1 MATQKFGID
10 VTNMG
15 DPSLGAASFIRQ
27 PTADTSGLVMTG
39 LALDVASEIPNAWAG
54 YENAR
59 LESEQEKAID
69 QYLWQRRN
77 PEEAARNDAL
87 AEQTQLEIGDLDR
100 TEESIWRRVA
110 TEADFQPDAD
120 DFGAVDQALQQKLKT
135 LQLAREQGTMTPT
148 QFTDR
153 ILATTRE
160 AINRNPGL
168 YDRLKQHSA
177 RVLEMSGIM
186 DIVKADA
193 AAAKAQQDELT
204 RFKNDIVDLAKK
216 HDVPLYTDQNGL
228 PDYGRI
234 KTEVDKIQV
243 QKQAVTLYENKNK
256 LVTEADK
263 EQANAFM
270 RSHGANLVTG
280 LANQAMDNYIQN
292 INGGGDVQG
301 ALTQYRLLANTKFQ
315 EFLGKVGPIMDNPKV
330 KEAINQFEKQNALI
344 ESILSKA
351 ATKEDA
357 VKLSNNL
364 KQMLQNDQY
373 QEVSKY
379 VNPEQ
384 LAITTQILNTVGGA
398 RILEQN
404 PELMGNMVNT
414 FGNLL
419 SGVSGSPR
427 VNYDASVNGKNVV
440 AAGLNELAKQTLL
453 DPKNGKHL
461 EKAVSVISADVQNP
475 DKFQTTD
482 QKFKFY
488 EKLIREL
495 GDPAINKAFARI
507 GAGTISQA
515 TGLVDDYMNLTVGG
529 MRKTVADWEGKGIK
543 VELDVLPDGRV
554 MFKTNNPQAT
564 QDLNSRYTSRIN
576 DSLATMSNLMG
587 LDTKSV
593 AAQQFYPQYIP
604 SIVGDKDLQPRYS
617 VKTKAAADLA
627 VKEGRMSRQEYQAI
641 TASGFGNNAVNL
653 SKDKTLSQLE
663 DKILSSTGEAYT
675 QAVNTHRKYLREVYG
690 IEY

>member
-1 MATQKFGID
+1 MATQKLGID
-10 VTNMG
+10 ATNMG
-15 DPSLGAASFIRQ
+15 DPSLGAAGFIRQ

-59 LESEQEKAID
+59 LESEQEKVID
-69 QYLWQRRN
+69 EYLERKKN
-77 PEEAARNDAL
+77 PL
-87 AEQTQLEIGDLDR
+87 IMEQTAVEIGALDMA
-100 TEESIWRRVA
+100 EESIWKKVA
-110 TEADFQPDAD
+110 SDADYQPDVD
-120 DFGAVDQALQQKLKT
+120 DFSAVDQALQQKLSKF
-135 LQLAREQGTMTPT
+135 QAARDQGVMSPEE
-148 QFTDR
+148 FTDR

-263 EQANAFM
+263 ERANAFM
-270 RSHGANLVTG
+270 RNNGTHLVNG
-280 LANQAMDNYIQN
+280 LINSELDKGIAIINQ
-292 INGGGDVQG
+292 GGDVQG
-301 ALTQYRLLANTKFQ
+301 ALTQIRMGLNSAYQT
-315 EFLGKVGPIMDNPKV
+315 FLGKVGPIIDNPKV
-330 KEAINQFEKQNALI
+330 KAAITMFETQQKFVEEMI
-344 ESILSKA
+344 GKA

-357 VKLSNNL
+357 VRLSNNL

-404 PELMGNMVNT
+404 PELMGNMITT
-414 FGNLL
+414 FGDLL

-461 EKAVSVISADVQNP
+461 EKAISAISADVQNP
-475 DKFQTTD
+475 DKFKTTD
-482 QKFKFY
+482 QKFRFY

-495 GDPAINKAFARI
+495 GDPAINKAFARV

-529 MRKTVADWEGKGIK
+529 MRKTVADWEGKGVK

-554 MFKTNNPQAT
+554 MFKANNPQAT

-627 VKEGRMSRQEYQAI
+627 VKEGRMSQQEYQAI

-675 QAVNTHRKYLREVYG
+675 QAVNAHRKYLREVYG

>member
-1 MATQKFGID
+1 MATQKLGID
-10 VTNMG
+10 ATNMG
-15 DPSLGAASFIRQ
+15 DPSLGAAGFIRQ

-59 LESEQEKAID
+59 LESEQEKVID
-69 QYLWQRRN
+69 EYLERKKN
-77 PEEAARNDAL
+77 PL
-87 AEQTQLEIGDLDR
+87 IMEQTAVEIGALDMA
-100 TEESIWRRVA
+100 EESIWKKVA
-110 TEADFQPDAD
+110 SDADYQPDVD
-120 DFGAVDQALQQKLKT
+120 DFSAVDQALQQKLSKF
-135 LQLAREQGTMTPT
+135 QAARDQGVMSPEE
-148 QFTDR
+148 FTDR

-263 EQANAFM
+263 ERANAFM
-270 RSHGANLVTG
+270 RNNGTHLVNG
-280 LANQAMDNYIQN
+280 LINSELDKGITIINQ
-292 INGGGDVQG
+292 GGDVQG
-301 ALTQYRLLANTKFQ
+301 ALTQIRMGLNSAYQT
-315 EFLGKVGPIMDNPKV
+315 FLGKVGPIIDNPKV
-330 KEAINQFEKQNALI
+330 KAAITMFETQQKFVEEMI
-344 ESILSKA
+344 GKA

-357 VKLSNNL
+357 VRLSNNL

-404 PELMGNMVNT
+404 PELMGNMITT
-414 FGNLL
+414 FGDLL

-461 EKAVSVISADVQNP
+461 EKAISAISADVQNP
-475 DKFQTTD
+475 DKFKTTD
-482 QKFKFY
+482 QKFRFY

-495 GDPAINKAFARI
+495 GDPAINKAFARV

-529 MRKTVADWEGKGIK
+529 MRKTVADWEGKGVK

-554 MFKTNNPQAT
+554 MFKANNPQAT

-627 VKEGRMSRQEYQAI
+627 VKEGRMSQQEYQAI

-675 QAVNTHRKYLREVYG
+675 QAVNAHRKYLREVYG

>member
-15 DPSLGAASFIRQ
+15 DPSLGAAGFIRQ

-59 LESEQEKAID
+59 LESEQEKVID
-69 QYLWQRRN
+69 EYLERKKN
-77 PEEAARNDAL
+77 PL
-87 AEQTQLEIGDLDR
+87 IMEQTAVEIGALDMA
-100 TEESIWRRVA
+100 EESIWKKVA
-110 TEADFQPDAD
+110 SDADYQPDVD
-120 DFGAVDQALQQKLKT
+120 DFSAVDQALQQKLGKF
-135 LQLAREQGTMTPT
+135 QAAREQGVMSPEE
-148 QFTDR
+148 FTDR

-270 RSHGANLVTG
+270 RNNGTHLVNG
-280 LANQAMDNYIQN
+280 LINSELDKGIAIINQ
-292 INGGGDVQG
+292 GGDVQG
-301 ALTQYRLLANTKFQ
+301 ALTQIRMGLNSAYQT
-315 EFLGKVGPIMDNPKV
+315 FLGKVGPIIDNPKV
-330 KEAINQFEKQNALI
+330 KAAITMFETQQKFVEEMI
-344 ESILSKA
+344 GKA

-384 LAITTQILNTVGGA
+384 LAITTKILNTVGGA

-404 PELMGNMVNT
+404 PELMGNMINT
-414 FGNLL
+414 FGDLL

-427 VNYDASVNGKNVV
+427 VNYDASVSGKNVV
-440 AAGLNELAKQTLL
+440 ASGLNELAKQTLL